1 MFYSAEMCNITILH
15 IEKYNRIANKRK
27 ENGNTKS
34 EDDKNVSM
42 YMWKKNYKLKKWNEL
57 LPCFIPEGELISD
70 PIHTL
75 ICSFK
80 MYWIII
86 VY

>member
-42 YMWKKNYKLKKWNEL
+42 YRWKKTINLKSGMSYCPVLFQRESL
-57 LPCFIPEGELISD
+57 
-70 PIHTL
+70 
-75 ICSFK
+75 
-80 MYWIII
+80 
-86 VY
+86 

>member
-1 MFYSAEMCNITILH
+1 MCNITILH
-15 IEKYNRIANKRK
+15 IEKYNKIANKRK
-27 ENGNTKS
+27 EMEILSQKMIKMLTCIC
-34 EDDKNVSM
+34 E
-42 YMWKKNYKLKKWNEL
+42 KNYKLKKWNEL

>member
-1 MFYSAEMCNITILH
+1 MFYSVEMCNITILH

-42 YMWKKNYKLKKWNEL
+42 YMWKKTINLKSGMSYCPVLFQRESL
-57 LPCFIPEGELISD
+57 
-70 PIHTL
+70 
-75 ICSFK
+75 
-80 MYWIII
+80 
-86 VY
+86 

>member
-1 MFYSAEMCNITILH
+1 MFYSTEMCNITILH

-42 YMWKKNYKLKKWNEL
+42 YRWKKTINLKSGMSYCPVLFQRESL
-57 LPCFIPEGELISD
+57 
-70 PIHTL
+70 
-75 ICSFK
+75 
-80 MYWIII
+80 
-86 VY
+86 